1 MAGAKTVAGL
11 ACALW
16 LAVANAALAQPSCGD
31 WNTQAFFRLATA
43 ADVSRCLEA
52 GADLEA
58 RGEEGATPLHLA
70 AVLSETPAVVVALL
84 DAGADPAARD
94 AFGRIPWDFIGD
106 DSPLKGS
113 DAYRRLSEARFN

>member
-1 MAGAKTVAGL
+1 MARAKTIAGL

-16 LAVANAALAQPSCGD
+16 LAVASAALAGPSCGD
-31 WNTQAFFRLATA
+31 WNTRVFFQRATA

-58 RGEEGATPLHLA
+58 REANGWTPLHVA
-70 AVLSETPAVVVALL
+70 AALL

-94 AFGRIPWDFIGD
+94 AEGRIPWDHIQD

-113 DAYRRLSEARFN
+113 DAYWRLSEARFP